1 MAKEP
6 TANQVETM
14 ISLTNELITG
24 NGELYSCTIAL
35 GEMLCT
41 PESGFSRQ
49 TFDELRA
56 LYEAANALLYRQISD
71 LKTVRARD
79 SFRALAQQRIDE
91 IRALHSSRKG
101 GDDEATVAKEAC

>member
-1 MAKEP
+1 
-6 TANQVETM
+6 M
-14 ISLTNELITG
+14 ISLTNELIAG

-56 LYEAANALLYRQISD
+56 LYEAANALLYRQLSE
-71 LKTVRARD
+71 LKTVRTRD
-79 SFRALAQQRIDE
+79 AFRALAQQRIDE
-91 IRALHSSRKG
+91 IQAVHASRKG
-101 GDDEATVAKEAC
+101 GDGEAPVAKEAC